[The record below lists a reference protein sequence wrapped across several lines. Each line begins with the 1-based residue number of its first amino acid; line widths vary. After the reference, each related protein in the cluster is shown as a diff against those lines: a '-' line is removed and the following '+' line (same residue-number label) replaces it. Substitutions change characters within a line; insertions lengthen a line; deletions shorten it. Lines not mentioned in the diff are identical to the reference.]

1 MRSVTLAA
9 TQFACSWDIDANIA
23 KAEALVRRAAA
34 DGAQIILL
42 QELFQTPYFCAEQ
55 HFRHLSLA
63 RNREDDLAIRHFS
76 NIARELG
83 VVLPI
88 SFYERAGT
96 ALFNSLTIVDADG
109 TMLGTYRKT
118 HIPQNPGYE
127 EKYYFTPGDTG
138 FVTFRTRFAT
148 IGCGI
153 CWDQWFPECA
163 RALALNGAEILLYP
177 TAIGSEPADPGYDSS
192 GHWQRVMQG
201 HSAANMVPVVASN
214 RVGDEHEGDTPVC
227 FYGTSFITDAT
238 GGVVA
243 QADRKSETHITATFD
258 LDALRDFRTGWGTWR
273 DRRPETYSELCGHGR
288 G

>member
-1 MRSVTLAA
+1 MRQVTFAA
-9 TQFACSWDIDANIA
+9 TQFACSWDIDDNIA
-23 KAEALVRRAAA
+23 KAEAQVRSAAA

-55 HFRHLSLA
+55 HFRHMSLA
-63 RNREDDLAIRHFS
+63 RTAKEDRAVRHFS
-76 NIARELG
+76 NLARELD

-96 ALFNSLTIVDADG
+96 ALFNSVAMIDTDG
-109 TMLGTYRKT
+109 TVLGLYRKT

-163 RALALNGAEILLYP
+163 RALVLDGAEVLLYP
-177 TAIGSEPADPGYDSS
+177 TAIGSEPGDPGYDSS

-201 HSAANMVPVVASN
+201 HAAANMVPVVASN
-214 RVGDEHEGDTPVC
+214 RVGDEQEGQTPVS
-227 FYGTSFITDAT
+227 FYGSSFIADAT
-238 GGVVA
+238 GAIVA
-243 QADRKSETHITATFD
+243 KADRTSETHLIASFD

-273 DRRPETYSELCGHGR
+273 DRRPETYGALGGHGR
-288 G
+288 N